1 MDTCIVLQAL
11 TLQFTNKEMKLSLTV
26 TEALC
31 RWIVLAKH
39 SLPYFA
45 PEGVESILPQQ
56 QYGLRTGM

>member
-11 TLQFTNKEMKLSLTV
+11 TLQFTNKEMKLSL
-26 TEALC
+26 
-31 RWIVLAKH
+31 LAKY

>member
-31 RWIVLAKH
+31 RILLAKH

-56 QYGLRTGM
+56 QYDLRTGM